1 MPFVPL
7 RNAALSLDLSH
18 APGAYS
24 GMAVDL
30 MFILFVV
37 AGVAAGVDALRQQR
51 AAGARN
57 RARLDAEDAR
67 RAARLAQEDQPR

>member
-1 MPFVPL
+1 
-7 RNAALSLDLSH
+7 
-18 APGAYS
+18 
-24 GMAVDL
+24 MAVDL